1 MSKRIPRFLVPDE
14 MDGLYHVVSRV
25 VGKAMIF
32 GEAEKRK
39 FRELVVGYA
48 GFSGIQIVAWCLMDN
63 HFHLLVKVPAR
74 AGAEAVKLPEK
85 EILRRLRCI
94 YSAGEVAEV
103 KRILGLCKT
112 EKERRKFLEPYTKRM
127 GDLPMFMRSIKQRFS
142 RWYNKQHKRKGTLW
156 EDRYKSVVIESEGTG
171 TLGHAARVVAAYIDL
186 NPVRAGMIEDPKDY
200 SWCGY
205 ARAVVGEK
213 DCVKGITALWGQ
225 SRGVKAAL
233 AEHRVFLFEEGNE
246 EKTEDFETEDR
257 RSDNASKRTGKIQD
271 PRTGEWKTRVGIDAR
286 KVWEERQ
293 RGGRLPLHILL
304 RLRSRYLVDGA
315 VIGRAE
321 FVRRVTGGSMLAGTT
336 ATTTTGK
343 PGKKMRFGEWG
354 GLHALRDLRVDVVG

>member
-1 MSKRIPRFLVPDE
+1 MRQLRILVPDG

-25 VGKAMIF
+25 VDRRMIF
-32 GEAEKRK
+32 GEEEKKK
-39 FRELVVGYA
+39 FRELAVAYA
-48 GFSGIQIVAWCLMDN
+48 GFSGIQIVAWCIMDN
-63 HFHLLVKVPAR
+63 HFHLLLKVPAK
-74 AGAEAVKLPEK
+74 AGGGTAKLSVK
-85 EILRRLRCI
+85 EILWRLRCI

-112 EKERRKFLEPYTKRM
+112 EKERRKFLDPYTRRM
-127 GDLPMFMRSIKQRFS
+127 GDLSLCMKTMKQRFTQ
-142 RWYNKQHKRKGTLW
+142 WYNGRNRRKGTLW

-186 NPVRAGMIEDPKDY
+186 NPVRAGMVEDPKDY

-213 DCVKGITALWGQ
+213 DCQRGITSLWGHG
-225 SRGVKAAL
+225 RGVQATL
-233 AEHRVFLFEEGNE
+233 AEHRMFLFEEGSE
-246 EKTEDFETEDR
+246 EKTED
-257 RSDNASKRTGKIQD
+257 GKMQD
-271 PRTGEWKTRVGIDAR
+271 PRTGKMKSRKGIDAR

-293 RGGRLPLHILL
+293 RGGRLPLHVLL

-321 FVRRVTGGSMLAGTT
+321 FVRRVTGGSAIGPVG
-336 ATTTTGK
+336 GK
-343 PGKKMRFGEWG
+343 PGKMMRFGEWG
-354 GLHALRDLRVDVVG
+354 GLHSLRDLRIDVVK

>member
-1 MSKRIPRFLVPDE
+1 MPEE

-25 VGKAMIF
+25 VGKAMVF

-39 FRELVVGYA
+39 FRELAVGYA

-63 HFHLLVKVPAR
+63 HFHLLLKVPAK
-74 AGAEAVKLPEK
+74 ASGEAAKLPAK

-103 KRILGLCKT
+103 QRILGLCKT
-112 EKERRKFLEPYTKRM
+112 EKERRKFLEPYIKRM
-127 GDLPMFMRSIKQRFS
+127 GDLPEFMRWIKQRFS

-156 EDRYKSVVIESEGTG
+156 EDRYKSVVIESEGNG

-186 NPVRAGMIEDPKDY
+186 NPVRAGMVEDPKDY

-213 DCVKGITALWGQ
+213 DCVKGITALWGRG
-225 SRGVKAAL
+225 RGVKAAL
-233 AEHRVFLFEEGNE
+233 AEHRMFLFEVGAAPSSGEVQGSSVKFSEG
-246 EKTEDFETEDR
+246 EK
-257 RSDNASKRTGKIQD
+257 KRKGKIQD

-286 KVWEERQ
+286 KVWEERK
-293 RGGRLPLHILL
+293 RGGRLPLHVLL

-321 FVRRVTGGSMLAGTT
+321 FVRRVTGGSVVAVT
-336 ATTTTGK
+336 AASTTTGK

>member
-1 MSKRIPRFLVPDE
+1 MSKRIPRFLVPAE
-14 MDGLYHVVSRV
+14 LDGLYHVVSRV

-32 GEAEKRK
+32 DEAAKRK
-39 FRELVVGYA
+39 FRELAVGYA

-63 HFHLLVKVPAR
+63 HFHLLVMVPAK
-74 AGAEAVKLPEK
+74 AGGAAAKLPEK

-94 YSAGEVAEV
+94 YSAGEVGEIR
-103 KRILGLCKT
+103 RILGLCKT
-112 EKERRKFLEPYTKRM
+112 ETERRQILEPYIRRM

-142 RWYNKQHKRKGTLW
+142 RWYNKQHRRKGTLW

-186 NPVRAGMIEDPKDY
+186 NPVRAGMVEDPKDY

-213 DCVKGITALWGQ
+213 DCVRGITALWGRG
-225 SRGVKAAL
+225 RGVQAAL
-233 AEHRVFLFEEGNE
+233 AEHRMFLFEEGAAPDGAECSVFSVQNRKGE
-246 EKTEDFETEDR
+246 VK
-257 RSDNASKRTGKIQD
+257 KRK
-271 PRTGEWKTRVGIDAR
+271 GIDAR

-321 FVRRVTGGSMLAGTT
+321 FVRRVTGGSAVASDPT
-336 ATTTTGK
+336 AGK
-343 PGKKMRFGEWG
+343 PGKMMRFGAWG
-354 GLHALRDLRVDVVG
+354 GLHALRDLRVDVIG

>member
-1 MSKRIPRFLVPDE
+1 MVFGADE
-14 MDGLYHVVSRV
+14 KL
-25 VGKAMIF
+25 
-32 GEAEKRK
+32 K
-39 FRELVVGYA
+39 FRELAVGYA

-63 HFHLLVKVPAR
+63 HFHLLLKVPAR
-74 AGAEAVKLPEK
+74 AGEAANLPIK
-85 EILRRLRCI
+85 DILRRLRCI

-103 KRILGLCKT
+103 KRILGQCKT
-112 EKERRKFLEPYTKRM
+112 EVERRKFLEPYTKRM
-127 GDLPMFMRSIKQRFS
+127 GDLPEFMRSIKQRFS

-156 EDRYKSVVIESEGTG
+156 EDRYKSVVIESEGNG

-186 NPVRAGMIEDPKDY
+186 NPVRAGMVEDPKDY

-213 DCVKGITALWGQ
+213 DCQRGITSLWGRG
-225 SRGVKAAL
+225 RGVKAAL
-233 AEHRVFLFEEGNE
+233 AEHRAFLFEEGAA
-246 EKTEDFETEDR
+246 EKTEDLETEDR
-257 RSDNASKRTGKIQD
+257 RHEDAGKRRGKIQD
-271 PRTGEWKTRVGIDAR
+271 PRTGGWKTHKGIDAR

-321 FVRRVTGGSMLAGTT
+321 FVRRVTGGSAKCSTD
-336 ATTTTGK
+336 GK

-354 GLHALRDLRVDVVG
+354 GLHALRDLRVDVIG

>member
-25 VGKAMIF
+25 VGKAMVF
-32 GEAEKRK
+32 GEEEKRK
-39 FRELVVGYA
+39 FRELAVGYA

-63 HFHLLVKVPAR
+63 HFHLLVKVPAK
-74 AGAEAVKLPEK
+74 AGGEAAKLSIK
-85 EILRRLRCI
+85 DILRRLRCI

-103 KRILGLCKT
+103 QRILGLCKT
-112 EKERRKFLEPYTKRM
+112 DAERRKFLDPYVKRM
-127 GDLPMFMRSIKQRFS
+127 GDLPEFMRAIKQRFS

-186 NPVRAGMIEDPKDY
+186 NPVRAGMVEDPKDY

-213 DCVKGITALWGQ
+213 DCVRGITSLWGRG
-225 SRGVKAAL
+225 RGVQAAL
-233 AEHRVFLFEEGNE
+233 AEHRMFLFEEGSE
-246 EKTEDFETEDR
+246 EKTEDR
-257 RSDNASKRTGKIQD
+257 RPENAKKPRGRIQD
-271 PRTGEWKTRVGIDAR
+271 PKTGEWKTRAGIDAR

-293 RGGRLPLHILL
+293 RGGRLPLHVLL

-321 FVRRVTGGSMLAGTT
+321 FVRRVTGGS
-336 ATTTTGK
+336 ATPTTGK

-354 GLHALRDLRVDVVG
+354 GLHALRDLRVNVVG